1 MDSAVDLAIAAKTV
15 SPEHIHAIY
24 MPTKFNSN
32 TSYELSKALTDNIG
46 VDLKV

>member
-1 MDSAVDLAIAAKTV
+1 MVSEVI

-32 TSYELSKALTDNIG
+32 ESYELSQKLADN
-46 VDLKV
+46 L

>member
-1 MDSAVDLAIAAKTV
+1 MDSAVDLAIAAEAV

-32 TSYELSKALTDNIG
+32 TSYELSKVLTDNLG

>member
-1 MDSAVDLAIAAKTV
+1 MDSAVDLSIASQVV

-32 TSYELSKALTDNIG
+32 ESYELAEKLANNL
-46 VDLKV
+46 